1 MKLTS
6 VGTSL
11 NPSESL
17 EFVTLTL
24 AHTEPTAICQLQLGF
39 PTPALVPMEILACG
53 VFTVMVSCASLNLPV
68 CLSNFSVVVCLV
80 TSLL

>member
-1 MKLTS
+1 MVYLFDR
-6 VGTSL
+6 VPL
-11 NPSESL
+11 QI
-17 EFVTLTL
+17 LTL
-24 AHTEPTAICQLQLGF
+24 RVFSSDSSETAAICQLQLGF